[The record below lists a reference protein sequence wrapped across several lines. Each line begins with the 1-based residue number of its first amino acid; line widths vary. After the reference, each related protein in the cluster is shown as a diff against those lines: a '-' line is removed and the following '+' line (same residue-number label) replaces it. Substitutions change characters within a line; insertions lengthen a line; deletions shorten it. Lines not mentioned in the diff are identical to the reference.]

1 MRSMQLPVKWSDTK
15 RNMMIEIG
23 MRGLPDIVAVQSSVI
38 FGTSSA
44 ALYKEE
50 GAGTVLKIAGMRSNR
65 TFQDL

>member
-1 MRSMQLPVKWSDTK
+1 
-15 RNMMIEIG
+15 MIEFG